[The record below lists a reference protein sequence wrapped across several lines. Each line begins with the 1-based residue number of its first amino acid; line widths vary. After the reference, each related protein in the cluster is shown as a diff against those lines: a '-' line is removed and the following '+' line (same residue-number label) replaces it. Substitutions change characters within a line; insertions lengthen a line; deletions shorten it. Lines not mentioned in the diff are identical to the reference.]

1 MVGKADSSLQSGR
14 LLKTCVGAEAAKINS
29 VQELPNGQELPNMK
43 SENDNSDNEKKD
55 KERSEI
61 ESEKSGNNA
70 QEVRILDEEAKVEE
84 SKVRVRYL
92 R

>member
-1 MVGKADSSLQSGR
+1 MVGKADSSFQSES

-29 VQELPNGQELPNMK
+29 VQELPSMK
-43 SENDNSDNEKKD
+43 SESENSGNEKKD

-61 ESEKSGNNA
+61 ESEKSGNDA
-70 QEVRILDEEAKVEE
+70 QEVRILDEQAKVEE
-84 SKVRVRYL
+84 STVRVRCP